1 MTSRQAQRGFTLVEL
16 SLVMAFISLL
26 LLAILFST
34 IHISKLYA
42 KGVTNRQINQVGRE
56 LVDTIRRDFLVSD
69 AMRIKWDIAGGHG
82 RLCLGNVSYAWN
94 TALTLQESGAIKT
107 SDGSTPVV
115 FSRVVDAGGA
125 FCVPPYTQTLPAAD
139 TTALLSTT
147 GDGRSLAI
155 YDLTVTKLT
164 PDERNDGLYDLGIVL
179 GTNDPSVIDTEAQ
192 QCKPPADHSSNF
204 EYCSVVEL
212 HIIVRAGGSSR

>member
-1 MTSRQAQRGFTLVEL
+1 
-16 SLVMAFISLL
+16 MAFISLL

-69 AMRIKWDIAGGHG
+69 AMRITSYIADGHG
-82 RLCLGNVSYAWN
+82 RICLGNVSYAWN
-94 TALTLQESGAIKT
+94 TALTLQGSGVIKA

-115 FSRVVDAGGA
+115 FSRVADAGGA
-125 FCVPPYTQTLPAAD
+125 FCMLPYTQTLPVAD

-155 YDLTVTKLT
+155 YGLTLTKLT
-164 PDERNDGLYDLGIVL
+164 PDNRNDGLYDLDIVL
-179 GTNDPSVIDTEAQ
+179 GTNDPSEIDTEAQ

-204 EYCSVVEL
+204 EYCSVVDL